1 MEGSGS
7 SSLANMDETGSS
19 SLGRISQF
27 SLIYRCFSM
36 ENLAEMCKF
45 FVLLC
50 FTQGKLGFT
59 CEFRELLS
67 LFEPPGSGL
76 NC

>member
-7 SSLANMDETGSS
+7 SSLADMDENGSS
-19 SLGRISQF
+19 CLGEISQF

-36 ENLAEMCKF
+36 ENLADICKF

-50 FTQGKLGFT
+50 FTQGKSGFT
-59 CEFRELLS
+59 CEFRELSS
-67 LFEPPGSGL
+67 LFEPAGL
-76 NC
+76 